1 VEAICTED
9 SQGEDML
16 KKLFLLSL
24 LILAGLPTAVR
35 AQAPAKANDGRDSDR
50 TEIRAHID
58 SIFQAFIKKD
68 AAKLRATHHQNWLG
82 YLEGSRTMI
91 HGVDGYMDNVYV
103 DPASPYGMKSYKMRE
118 FDMIFKGDAAF
129 VCFVADVEANTPNGP
144 SKRALRISDFYTKQD
159 GKWTQTGSDT
169 ELHPESVEEQY
180 QMPTTLG
187 DRMKKR
193 LLDAREA
200 VWRAYFSN
208 DRAALEKLI
217 PEETVTIEAGD
228 NNWGNRNAIF
238 DGAAQFAKGGGK
250 LIRLEFPKTEIQV
263 YGSTAVVYSNYLYE
277 LETAGQRYQQTGRV
291 TEVFVLRKGQ
301 WVNPGWHMD
310 NGK

>member
-1 VEAICTED
+1 MRLRTLAALLVLAAAIGAAPQDDRAADREA
-9 SQGEDML
+9 
-16 KKLFLLSL
+16 
-24 LILAGLPTAVR
+24 
-35 AQAPAKANDGRDSDR
+35 
-50 TEIRAHID
+50 IRAHID
-58 SIFQAFIKKD
+58 SIFQAFIDKD

-91 HGVDGYMDNVYV
+91 HGRDGYMDNVYV
-103 DPASPYGMKSYKMRE
+103 DPKSPYGMKSYKMRE

-129 VCFVADVEANTPNGP
+129 VCFTADVEANSPNGP
-144 SKRALRISDFYTKQD
+144 SKRALRISDFYTRQD
-159 GKWTQTGSDT
+159 GKWIQTGSDT
-169 ELHPESVEEQY
+169 ELHPESAEEQI
-180 QMPTTLG
+180 QMPRTLG
-187 DRMKKR
+187 DQMKKR

-217 PEETVTIEAGD
+217 PEETVAIEAGD
-228 NNWGNRNAIF
+228 NTWSNRKAIF

-250 LIRLEFPKTEIQV
+250 LVRLEFPKTEIQV
-263 YGSTAVVYSNYLYE
+263 YGYTAVVYSNYLYE
-277 LETAGQRYQQTGRV
+277 LETAGQKYQQNGRV

-310 NGK
+310 MSK